1 MSEKTAQGLS
11 GVAETL
17 LITLAIRAFE
27 SQHPDALVKD
37 ERAEALVSQ
46 MDLDFLR
53 GKLAS
58 VEEYIQVA
66 TILRSREFDRHAQE
80 FLARHPQAVVVHIG
94 CGLDARF
101 ERVGNRQVE
110 WFDLDLPH
118 VIDLHRKLIGGEEER
133 HHFLACSVLDNAW
146 LDTASVHRQRPLL
159 FLAEGVFM
167 YFAEAKVK
175 SLMLTLRDRFPGS
188 ELVFD
193 ALSPLH
199 VWRHN
204 LQMRTFKVAIHVRW
218 GIWHGQELEGWGA
231 GIRLL
236 NEWGFFDNPTPRLD
250 RIRWLRPIEAL
261 DRTLRI
267 YHFQLGK
274 AAG

>member
-261 DRTLRI
+261 ARTLRI